1 MVKDAS
7 TFRVILKD
15 LKVTITLSL
24 AGIKTP
30 ILRRGVP
37 NVQDLVEPYAEEAKF
52 MVESRLGQR
61 DVHVVLQGLP
71 TNPAALGAAYPMFI
85 GTIVF
90 PLGNISEVLLNEG
103 FAKVNDWT
111 VSLLNNAE
119 KYRIAGKTNNS
130 AKRELLFCYY
140 SAHYYSV
147 FKSL

>member
-130 AKRELLFCYY
+130 SKARVIILF
-140 SAHYYSV
+140 
-147 FKSL
+147 L